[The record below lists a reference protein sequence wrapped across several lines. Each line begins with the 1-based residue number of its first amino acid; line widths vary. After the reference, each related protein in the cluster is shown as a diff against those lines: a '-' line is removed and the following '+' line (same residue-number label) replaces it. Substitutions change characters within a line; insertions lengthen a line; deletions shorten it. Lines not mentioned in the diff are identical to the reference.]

1 MRFLPISSSSKGN
14 AYVVEHDGR
23 ALLIDCGVPLKEV
36 EGRCR
41 EAGVDAGCVE
51 GVLVTHN
58 HSDHIS
64 CLRPFLRRHD
74 VPVYANALTA
84 DAVAAATGLDADA
97 FVIFENEQ
105 DFEAG
110 KFSVRPFSIPHDTP
124 DPVGY
129 LVSTTERTYFHG
141 TDMGSPLESVGRM
154 FSLADEATLE
164 SNHDVELLLGS
175 ARSEMLKRRI
185 LGPRGHLSNDDAADF
200 AAQYASAR
208 LKRLHLAHLSGECNV
223 PRVALKTM
231 VEALAR
237 AGRADIEV
245 DVLEQGHFTDCGNM
259 I

>member
-1 MRFLPISSSSKGN
+1 MTFVPIASSSSGN
-14 AYVVEHDGR
+14 AYVVENDGR

-36 EGRCR
+36 ESRCL
-41 EAGVDAGCVE
+41 EAGVDAGSVE

-84 DAVAAATGLDADA
+84 DAVAAATGLDAGA
-97 FVIFENEQ
+97 FVIFENGQ
-105 DFEAG
+105 VFEMAG
-110 KFSVRPFSIPHDTP
+110 FDVRPFSIPHDTP

-129 LVSTTERTYFHG
+129 LVSSHDGTYFHG
-141 TDMGSPLESVGRM
+141 TDIGSPVESVGRM

-175 ARSEMLKRRI
+175 GRSETLKRRI

-200 AAQYASAR
+200 AAHYASAR

-223 PRVALKTM
+223 PRIALKTM
-231 VEALAR
+231 AETLAR
-237 AGRADIEV
+237 AGRADIEI
-245 DVLEQGHFTDCGNM
+245 DVIG
-259 I
+259 

>member
-1 MRFLPISSSSKGN
+1 MRFVPIASSSSGN

-23 ALLIDCGVPLKEV
+23 ALLIDCGVPLKAIE
-36 EGRCR
+36 ERCG
-41 EAGVDAGCVE
+41 EAGVEARNIE

-64 CLRPFLRRHD
+64 CLKPFLRRYD

-84 DAVAAATGLDADA
+84 DAVAAATRLDVGA
-97 FVIFENEQ
+97 FAIFENDQE
-105 DFEAG
+105 FEAG
-110 KFSVRPFSIPHDTP
+110 GFSVRPFSIPHDTP

-141 TDMGSPLESVGRM
+141 TDMGSRLESVGRM

-175 ARSEMLKRRI
+175 GRSEMLKRRI

-208 LKRLHLAHLSGECNV
+208 LERLHLAHLSGECNV

-245 DVLEQGHFTDCGNM
+245 DVIGQGHFTDCGNM